1 MCGKAVGRRCVS
13 ERESDPGVGMS
24 EQPIITATIELAL
37 GVNVGSLIDFETT
50 GVPGKHPE
58 HEIVTLGSLV
68 RDKLHIVQRKSRNKE
83 PFYSEVR
90 RIVRELPRP
99 IYAYNTDFEKSIINV
114 ELGISAK
121 DSEFVDLMKPW
132 KEKASRSGIKWPK
145 LEELI
150 SEPEDDFRE
159 KKITGRDVPV
169 LWKEYI
175 ETGDDNLLDR
185 IMSHCLS
192 DMLREMVLLVRY
204 IPRALEG

>member
-1 MCGKAVGRRCVS
+1 M
-13 ERESDPGVGMS
+13 GMS
-24 EQPIITATIELAL
+24 EQTIITTTIEMAL

-68 RDKLHIVQRKSRNKE
+68 RDKLHIIQRKSRNKE
-83 PFYSEVR
+83 PFYGEVR

-99 IYAYNTDFEKSIINV
+99 IYAYNTDFEKSIIIT
-114 ELGISAK
+114 ELGIRAK

-132 KEKASRSGIKWPK
+132 REKASKSGIKWPK

-150 SEPEDDFRE
+150 SEPEDYFRE
-159 KKITGRDVPV
+159 RKTTGRDVPV
-169 LWKEYI
+169 LWKEYL
-175 ETGDDNLLDR
+175 ETDNDNLLDR

-192 DMLREMVLLVRY
+192 DMLREMVLLIRY
-204 IPRALEG
+204 QPGTLEG